1 LLTILFV
8 VLGVQVFYILKDFRV
23 TLKHT
28 NDILEDVEN
37 ISKGI
42 SEPISSLSNMFGSAS
57 SLTMLAKVLSMF
69 RKKKKD

>member
-1 LLTILFV
+1 LSFWE
-8 VLGVQVFYILKDFRV
+8 FKDFRV
-23 TLKHT
+23 TLKRT
-28 NDILEDVEN
+28 NDILDDVEN

-57 SLTMLAKVLSMF
+57 SLTAIAKILSMF